1 VTPLSELKSA
11 AVVGATGLVGR
22 ECLSLLAALPA
33 FASVTALVRRPHADD
48 AQHVKLRTVVVDFDH
63 LEAQAEHFGVT
74 HLFCARG
81 ARREFRLTERLA
93 ASMSW
98 ALPATYRAVDVV
110 DVAQTLVDAAIE
122 DRPGI
127 RVIENANIRRLA
139 KEV

>member
-1 VTPLSELKSA
+1 M
-11 AVVGATGLVGR
+11 
-22 ECLSLLAALPA
+22 
-33 FASVTALVRRPHADD
+33 AS
-48 AQHVKLRTVVVDFDH
+48 RTYS
-63 LEAQAEHFGVT
+63 
-74 HLFCARG
+74 ARG